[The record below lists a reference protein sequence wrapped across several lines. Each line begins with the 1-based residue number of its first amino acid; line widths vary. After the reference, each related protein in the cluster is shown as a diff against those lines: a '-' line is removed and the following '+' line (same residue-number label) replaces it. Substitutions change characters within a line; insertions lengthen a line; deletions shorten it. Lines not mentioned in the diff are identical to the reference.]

1 MRGTY
6 EGDDWTNVII
16 PGDQFNTGIQ
26 TQVKLSVHLGP
37 PLQSGS
43 KVSVY
48 LSVIICVSVSKV
60 SVYL

>member
-37 PLQSGS
+37 PSSLG
-43 KVSVY
+43 VMY
-48 LSVIICVSVSKV
+48 LCI
-60 SVYL
+60 YQ